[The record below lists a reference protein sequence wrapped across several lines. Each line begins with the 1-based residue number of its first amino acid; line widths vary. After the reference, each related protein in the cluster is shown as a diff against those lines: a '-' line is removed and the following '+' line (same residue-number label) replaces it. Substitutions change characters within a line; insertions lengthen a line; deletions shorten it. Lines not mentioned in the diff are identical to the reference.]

1 MMMES
6 ELWNQEGLTH
16 AAQLAFWKDRQVLV
30 CVCSTHKV
38 VRSIYLHVWVNL
50 GVNLCPTEH
59 EAILETW
66 FLEYSQGEIISC
78 FNHPLLSLSVCLS
91 YELGWHYLFPF
102 GMVGTQNKNSMKVP
116 RSWQILLKKKKHQ
129 PNCWPLLSEWDWF
142 IHCLSISCESGSG
155 RLINKRNRDHSNI
168 AEEASTPKA
177 KYQGSTVRN
186 HTRMGYVPLCDTFG
200 IVVKNILEPV
210 LQTSS
215 KTLIFIETS
224 CLTFSTIKWEWW

>member
-1 MMMES
+1 MWVWEKEESRLMMMES

-59 EAILETW
+59 EAIIETW

-116 RSWQILLKKKKHQ
+116 RSWQILLKKQ
-129 PNCWPLLSEWDWF
+129 SINPIAGLFYQSGTGSSTAWVSAVSLALGDW
-142 IHCLSISCESGSG
+142 
-155 RLINKRNRDHSNI
+155 
-168 AEEASTPKA
+168 
-177 KYQGSTVRN
+177 
-186 HTRMGYVPLCDTFG
+186 
-200 IVVKNILEPV
+200 
-210 LQTSS
+210 
-215 KTLIFIETS
+215 
-224 CLTFSTIKWEWW
+224 